1 MSQMNPILLAIIK
14 ETFNC
19 DGDAIQDDL
28 DLRDLAGW
36 DSLNH
41 MTFIMT
47 IEKEYGIELS
57 GDDIADMVTLGNIR
71 RILETNHDIQA

>member
-1 MSQMNPILLAIIK
+1 MTSSLHTIIK

-19 DGDAIQDDL
+19 DGDALQDDL
-28 DLRDLAGW
+28 DLRDLSGW

-47 IEKEYGIELS
+47 IEKEFEIELS
-57 GDDIADMVTLGNIR
+57 GDDIADMVTLSNIR
-71 RILETNHDIQA
+71 RILETNHNIQA